1 MCLNR
6 HRAIPTPTPNPHRH
20 LWENCLSRNWSL
32 VPKRLETT
40 VVVTSRL
47 TLMDK
52 GGKYMCL
59 IYALPLSLC
68 KACCK
73 IDF

>member
-1 MCLNR
+1 MCLN
-6 HRAIPTPTPNPHRH
+6 HHKAIPTPTAD
-20 LWENCLSRNWSL
+20 LWENCLSQNWSL
-32 VPKRLETT
+32 VPQRLETT

-52 GGKYMCL
+52 GGKCTCL
-59 IYALPLSLC
+59 IYALPPSLC
-68 KACCK
+68 KACWK